1 MRNFKITPLS
11 SNSRVNRSSHEVVL
25 VTGQL
30 INIPIKHLIDSS
42 VEWVELKVRGEL
54 RVKQANLSVLLSEKV
69 LISPKDLADS
79 LIVQGNTYSEELDD
93 RSLTINLLDKQQNL
107 IVSYGLYFTVL
118 RICLDVDADRDGV
131 VEENNP
137 NKGNWKQGK
146 DGYGAILLVNSDRDR
161 PEAHEEDYH
170 LKGLLEIK
178 DCSLMVVRKVGPKRL
193 PSQYD
198 LRVWV
203 SEENAP
209 YLRIFD
215 QLETNYGH
223 ELVGHGHQQG
233 NLIKQDITK
242 DIFLAVEGLH
252 YRDIDFDGIIFIN
265 LSLVKDN
272 EILYTDRVRF
282 QVAPWIMTPHTLSP
296 QTVYIARI
304 ASGSNYKMIEQ
315 MRFVVGASK
324 AQLEVVSSIRYRNDR
339 WMQDEIEF
347 GYSESPGHF
356 MYVVLNSP
364 RDRGLDEFPEEE
376 LLGIDVGHITRK
388 NPEATTLDS
397 FGNLEV
403 SPPVTV
409 DGVDYPFGRILFG
422 GNHSDAPEYSTRMV
436 KNIRDFLYA
445 QKIQPP
451 IELFCDWLEVG
462 HIDEFMTFVPTK
474 TAKGF
479 KLILTSPNKYY
490 EIIQALKEQHQTE
503 LTQRTRIGDMS
514 ITDLLSN
521 QELLQDNQRFQRYID
536 WNRDILKQKLGLRED
551 DIIDI
556 PGLFQG
562 AGHQKRAETFFPNMV
577 NMLVLD
583 NHLAIPKPF
592 GPKINEECQIEACV
606 KNLLE
611 PFGCTC
617 YFIDNWEPYF
627 LGRGEIHCGTNT
639 RRKPFQT
646 KWWEIASDLTEH
658 QQPNNY

>member
-1 MRNFKITPLS
+1 MRNFKIPPLP
-11 SNSRVNRSSHEVVL
+11 SNSRVNRSSHEVIL
-25 VTGQL
+25 VTGQP
-30 INIPIKHLIDSS
+30 INIPIQSLIDVS
-42 VEWVELKVRGEL
+42 VEWVELKRVGEL
-54 RVKQANLSVLLSEKV
+54 ILKQSNSSAILSEKN
-69 LISPKDLADS
+69 LIATAELADS
-79 LIVQGNTYSEELDD
+79 LIIQGNTYSEELDD
-93 RSLTINLLDKQQNL
+93 RSLTINLLDKNKTVV
-107 IVSYGLYFTVL
+107 VSYGLFFTVL

-137 NKGNWKQGK
+137 NKANWKQGK

-161 PEAHEEDYH
+161 PEANEQDYH

-193 PSQYD
+193 PFHCD

-215 QLETNYGH
+215 QLETNSGH
-223 ELVGHGHQQG
+223 ELVGPGHKQG
-233 NLIKQDITK
+233 NLREQDIAK

-252 YRDIDFDGIIFIN
+252 YRDVDFDGIIFIN

-272 EILYTDRVRF
+272 EIVYTDRVRF

-315 MRFVVGASK
+315 LRFVVGTSQ
-324 AQLEVVSSIRYRNDR
+324 AQLEIVSSIRYRNDR

-364 RDRGLDEFPEEE
+364 RDRGLDEFPEAE
-376 LLGIDVGHITRK
+376 LLGTDIGHITRT

-422 GNHSDAPEYSTRMV
+422 GNHPDAPEYSTKMV

-445 QKIQPP
+445 QQIQPP

-462 HIDEFMTFVPTK
+462 HIDEFMTFVPIK
-474 TAKGF
+474 TGKGF
-479 KLILTSPNKYY
+479 KLLLTSPNKYY
-490 EIIQALKEQHQTE
+490 EIIQSLQEQNQTE
-503 LTQRTRIGDMS
+503 LSQRSRIGN
-514 ITDLLSN
+514 IAINDLLSN
-521 QELLQDNQRFQRYID
+521 QELAEDNQRFQSYID
-536 WNRDILKQKLGLRED
+536 WNREILKRELGLIED
-551 DIIDI
+551 DIIDL

-592 GPKINEECQIEACV
+592 GPKINEECQIEAFV
-606 KNLLE
+606 KQVLE

-646 KWWEIASDLTEH
+646 KWWEIT
-658 QQPNNY
+658 

>member
-1 MRNFKITPLS
+1 MRNFKIPPLP
-11 SNSRVNRSSHEVVL
+11 SNSRVNRSSHEVIL
-25 VTGQL
+25 VTGQP
-30 INIPIKHLIDSS
+30 INIPIQSLIDVS
-42 VEWVELKVRGEL
+42 VEWVELKRVGEL
-54 RVKQANLSVLLSEKV
+54 ILKQSNSSAILSEKN
-69 LISPKDLADS
+69 LIATAELADS
-79 LIVQGNTYSEELDD
+79 LIIQGNTYSEELDD
-93 RSLTINLLDKQQNL
+93 RSLTINLLDKNKTVV
-107 IVSYGLYFTVL
+107 VSYGLFFTVL

-137 NKGNWKQGK
+137 NKANWKQGK

-161 PEAHEEDYH
+161 PEANEQDYH

-193 PSQYD
+193 PFHCD

-215 QLETNYGH
+215 QLETNSGH
-223 ELVGHGHQQG
+223 ELVGPGHKQG
-233 NLIKQDITK
+233 NLREQDIAK

-252 YRDIDFDGIIFIN
+252 YRDVDFDGIIFIN

-272 EILYTDRVRF
+272 EIVYTDRVRF

-315 MRFVVGASK
+315 LRFVVGTSQ
-324 AQLEVVSSIRYRNDR
+324 AQLEIVSSIRYRNDR

-364 RDRGLDEFPEEE
+364 RDRGLDEFPEAE
-376 LLGIDVGHITRK
+376 LLGTDIGHITRT

-422 GNHSDAPEYSTRMV
+422 GNHPDAPEYSTRMV

-445 QKIQPP
+445 QQIQPP

-462 HIDEFMTFVPTK
+462 HIDEFMTFVPIK
-474 TAKGF
+474 TGKGF
-479 KLILTSPNKYY
+479 KLLLTSPNKYY
-490 EIIQALKEQHQTE
+490 EIIQSLQEQNQTE
-503 LTQRTRIGDMS
+503 LSQRSRIGN
-514 ITDLLSN
+514 IAINDLLSN
-521 QELLQDNQRFQRYID
+521 QELAEDNQRFQSYID
-536 WNRDILKQKLGLRED
+536 WNREILKRELGLIED
-551 DIIDI
+551 DIIDL

-592 GPKINEECQIEACV
+592 GPKINEECQIEAFV
-606 KNLLE
+606 KQVLE

-646 KWWEIASDLTEH
+646 KWWEIT
-658 QQPNNY
+658 